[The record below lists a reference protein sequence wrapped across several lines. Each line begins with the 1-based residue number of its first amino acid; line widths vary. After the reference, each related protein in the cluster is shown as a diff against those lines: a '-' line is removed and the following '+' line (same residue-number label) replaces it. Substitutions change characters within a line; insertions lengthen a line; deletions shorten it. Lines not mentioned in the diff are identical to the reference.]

1 MKLFFTTTRIKFSGA
16 LPGLRL
22 RKITALLLCFCLG
35 AYIQPASAQEELLGL
50 TTNSGPEGK
59 GTLFSLK
66 TNNTG
71 FNIIKGFADWG
82 NGPLGNLVKG
92 TDGALYGTTYQ
103 GGTYGYGTIFK
114 ISTTGALKVLK
125 HFDLTNDGGYPKGSL
140 LLAKDGNFYGYTSS
154 GSINNGGA
162 IFKITPAG
170 VYSIVRSLSINT
182 DGGRPQGTLV
192 QATDGNFY
200 GINNAG
206 GVNGYGTIFRLTP
219 TGTYTVL
226 KVLSKADGGN
236 SYGSLIQAKDGNLY
250 GMSYW
255 GGTANYG
262 IIFRITLTGTYTV
275 LRSLASATDGA
286 YPYGDLLEAKDGSLY
301 GMTSSGGI
309 NYNGTIFK
317 ITTTGTFTVVR
328 SLNTSTDG
336 GSPTGNLVQATDGNF
351 YGMTKYSGG
360 GTYGAIFKLTTTGV
374 YTVLKKLDLTTTGG
388 YPNGSL
394 FANTDG
400 YLYAM
405 TNQGGSSFYGTI
417 FKINTAGTFTLI
429 SAINGAAQGN
439 EPQENLVTGKD
450 SALYG
455 LTRYGGVYN
464 YGTVFKVCGGVTSVL
479 RSFNKTTD
487 GANPSGALLRATDGN
502 FYGMTETGG
511 TNSVGTIFK
520 ITPTGGYTVLRQ
532 LKTATDG
539 AYPKGSL
546 VQGPDGALYGMTS
559 TGGTGSGGTIFK
571 ITTAGVFTVL
581 RNLVSTTDGSAPEGS
596 LVVAKD
602 GNLYGLTSYNSRFF
616 KITPAGV
623 FTVIKTLTYGTDGN
637 GFTGALVP
645 GNDSTFYGNNS
656 TGGRSSGGTIFKI
669 TRSGVLTV
677 LRTLAPTTDGS
688 APKGT
693 LAMAADGNFYGVTTS
708 GGTYKAGTLF
718 RISSTG
724 TFTVFRHFNLLTDG
738 GAPSGGLII
747 GPKNGLIA
755 NAQKNIAVT
764 EDKPKAIVLT
774 GNGSSLQQFNI
785 TVAPKNGTL
794 TGTGANRTYTPKANY
809 YGVDSFYYTVSL
821 GCISSAP
828 AVISFV
834 ITQVNDTPVLASIGN
849 KTIAKSKPLTFT
861 ATATDVDAGQ
871 TKTYTLITPP
881 SGAAIN
887 ATSGVFTW
895 TPAATGTFTFKVRVT
910 DNGSP
915 VLYDEETITVTVT
928 ATLTARE
935 TGEETKLSTP
945 ADSIVNVPV
954 EKLYPNPVSGVKCTI
969 ALNEDIGQLNT
980 SVMDIKGTCILL
992 NKHRIT
998 GTRQLELNLSGLP
1011 VGQYIVL
1018 VQTGTGKK
1026 TFRFIKQ

>member
-1 MKLFFTTTRIKFSGA
+1 MKLFFTTTRTGFSGA
-16 LPGLRL
+16 ITGLR
-22 RKITALLLCFCLG
+22 IQTIAVLLFCFCMA

-50 TTNSGPEGK
+50 TTNGGPEGK

-71 FNIIKGFADWG
+71 FNIVKGFADWG

-92 TDGALYGTTYQ
+92 ADGALYGTTYQ
-103 GGTYGYGTIFK
+103 GGIFGYGTIFK
-114 ISTTGALKVLK
+114 VSTTGGLKVLK

-182 DGGRPQGTLV
+182 DGGRPQGNLI

-219 TGTYTVL
+219 AGAYTVL

-262 IIFRITLTGTYTV
+262 TIFRITLTGVYTV
-275 LRSLASATDGA
+275 LRSLASATDGG
-286 YPYGDLLEAKDGSLY
+286 YPYGTLLEAKDGLLY
-301 GMTSSGGI
+301 GMTSSGGV

-317 ITTTGTFTVVR
+317 ISTAGAFTVVR

-351 YGMTKYSGG
+351 YGITKYSSG
-360 GTYGAIFKLTTTGV
+360 GTYGTIFKLTTAGV

-394 FANTDG
+394 FVNTDG
-400 YLYAM
+400 YFYGM
-405 TNQGGSSFYGTI
+405 TNQGGSGFNGTI
-417 FKINTAGTFTLI
+417 FKINATGVFTVITAL
-429 SAINGAAQGN
+429 SGAAHGN

-487 GANPSGALLRATDGN
+487 GANPTGALLRATDGN
-502 FYGMTETGG
+502 FYGMTEAGG

-546 VQGPDGALYGMTS
+546 VQGRDGALYGMTN
-559 TGGTGSGGTIFK
+559 TGGTGSGGTIFR

-581 RNLVSTTDGSAPEGS
+581 RNLINTTDGSAPEGS
-596 LVVAKD
+596 LVVAND
-602 GNLYGLTSYNSRFF
+602 GTLYGLTSYNSRFF
-616 KITPAGV
+616 KITTAGV
-623 FTVIKTLTYGTDGN
+623 FTVLKTLTYGTDGN
-637 GFTGALVP
+637 GFTGSLVI
-645 GNDSTFYGNNS
+645 GKDSAFYGNNS

-669 TRSGVLTV
+669 TKAGVLTV

-693 LAMAADGNFYGVTTS
+693 LALAADGNFYGVTTS
-708 GGTYKAGTLF
+708 GGTNKAGTLF
-718 RISSTG
+718 RISPTG

-755 NAQKNIAVT
+755 NPQKNIAAI

-774 GNGSSLQQFNI
+774 GNGSSLQLFNI
-785 TVAPKNGTL
+785 TVAPKNGTI
-794 TGTGANRTYTPKANY
+794 TGTGANRVYTPKANY

-828 AVISFV
+828 AVVSFV
-834 ITQVNDTPVLASIGN
+834 ITQVNDTPVLATIGN

-881 SGAAIN
+881 AGAVIN
-887 ATSGVFTW
+887 ATTGVITW

-928 ATLTARE
+928 ATLAARE
-935 TGEETKLSTP
+935 AEEKTALSNPDEITAGELTG
-945 ADSIVNVPV
+945 
-954 EKLYPNPVSGVKCTI
+954 KLYPNPVTGTKCTI
-969 ALNEDIGQLNT
+969 VLNEDFRQLNT
-980 SVMDIKGTCILL
+980 SVLDIKGTTIFI

-998 GTRQLELNLSGLP
+998 GNRQLELNLSGLP
-1011 VGQYIVL
+1011 AGQYVVL
-1018 VQTGTGKK
+1018 VQTDTGKK
-1026 TFRFIKQ
+1026 TFRLVKQ